1 MSRPLALV
9 ALLAALSGTLLGP
22 SPAFGSG
29 GAEKARAVIDSG
41 HAGSVRW
48 LEVDEK
54 RGLLFSAGDDGTV
67 RIWDP
72 LAGNLFRTLQVT
84 QLSTVRIAVN
94 PSAPQLAVVVT
105 DGSVSSLAVWDWEK
119 ERQLYRVPL
128 KEDPA
133 FLRFSAQGS
142 YILFGESSWQG
153 LKIIRSADG
162 SPIVFHPEGFGI
174 VGFAELSRT
183 EKTLM
188 TYQVSGRITYWDM
201 ATGSQTLDVPS
212 VPYLA
217 GVRISRDRSSLLGYT
232 ASEIVRVDAVS
243 GAVRGR
249 APVAGVI
256 SFDVSPGGDELTC
269 IAGPGRQ
276 VTRWALGGDSFTPSA
291 AIPVLPQSP
300 SLVVYGADAL
310 YFAGTSGGF
319 SAVNSRGD
327 VSQFGNNVVAD
338 ITGFDAGQGRVALGS
353 RDWVRVFSSESLD
366 GSAPLTSLHTIQA
379 PNPFADSVGL
389 AFLGPGKLLA
399 WGSGSNRGTR
409 DCSPRHIDAGT
420 GGPGIAFFRARFLP
434 PFEARSVICG
444 PLQTSLSAWRRAAR
458 CALQNPVTGATR
470 FETRIAGAGT
480 AVRVSAKE
488 IVAGRNTSSGREGSL
503 LRVNVGTGE
512 TVAIPGRNIFTYAL
526 LLDPGASGRAPSL
539 YSVGIDSARATNL
552 LKHEGPG
559 FEKETLLDSVAEEDL
574 DASLSLDP
582 DRHVLY
588 ATFGRDRTVAWD
600 GQALR
605 SLAVENSVP
614 RRLVAR
620 GRLVF
625 SLNKDST
632 VTVADAQTG
641 ARRAQIA
648 LFNDGEWCVAFRD
661 GSYAASTGGDL
672 HVRVIVDGSPVKA
685 TEDYRLHV
693 DTR

>member
-1 MSRPLALV
+1 VSRALALV
-9 ALLAALSGTLLGP
+9 AVLAALFGTLLGP

-29 GAEKARAVIDSG
+29 GAEKTRAVIDSG

-105 DGSVSSLAVWDWEK
+105 DGNVSSLAVWDWEK

-133 FLRFSAQGS
+133 FLRYSAQGS

-162 SPIVFHPEGFGI
+162 IPIVFHPEGFGI

-232 ASEIVRVDAVS
+232 ASEILRVDAVS

-249 APVAGVI
+249 APVAGVM

-319 SAVNSRGD
+319 SAVSSRGD
-327 VSQFGNNVVAD
+327 VSQFGNDVVAD

-366 GSAPLTSLHTIQA
+366 GSAPLTSLHTLQA
-379 PNPFADSVGL
+379 PNPLADSVGL

-399 WGSGSNRGTR
+399 WGSGSTGVPAIAALDTSMQGPVAPASPSFVQIPTPFRGPLSDLR
-409 DCSPRHIDAGT
+409 AAEDELVGVET
-420 GGPGIAFFRARFLP
+420 GGTVRIAD
-434 PFEARSVICG
+434 
-444 PLQTSLSAWRRAAR
+444 
-458 CALQNPVTGATR
+458 PVTGTSR
-470 FETRIAGAGT
+470 FDTRIAGAGT

-526 LLDPGASGRAPSL
+526 LLDPGTSGRAPSL

-574 DASLSLDP
+574 DASLSLDA

-685 TEDYRLHV
+685 TGDYRLHV